1 MFQYCKITVCNVY
14 IFFQVHLVPL
24 ISGLG
29 DEYMSCDRYFEKR
42 RESRVLEKIPCDM
55 SKVTFCKNK
64 GPSYPE

>member
-1 MFQYCKITVCNVY
+1 MYILLFLS
-14 IFFQVHLVPL
+14 IFFHVHLVPL

-29 DEYMSCDRYFEKR
+29 DEYMSCDRYFESR